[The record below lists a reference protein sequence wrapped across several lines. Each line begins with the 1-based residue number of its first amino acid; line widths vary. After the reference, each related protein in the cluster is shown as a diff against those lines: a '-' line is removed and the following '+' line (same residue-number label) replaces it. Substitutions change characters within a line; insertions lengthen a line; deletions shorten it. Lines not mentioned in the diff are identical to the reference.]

1 MSVISIIKERYNCA
15 GGYREFLK
23 IALPLILSVGL
34 GAIEI
39 FTDRTLLSWYSQEA
53 FAASA
58 PAGSFSWA
66 MVAFFMGSLSY
77 VNVFV
82 AQYYGKKEYRSIG
95 PAIWQS
101 IYLTLVAALILLGIS
116 FLLKP
121 FFMNIGHP
129 EAVAIE
135 EIKYSKFLAYGA
147 SVWIGESV
155 LSTFYSGRGKTII
168 VLMISLLSAVINAAV
183 DYLLIFGKCGF
194 PEMGIT
200 GAAIATNTSYFVMCV
215 IYITLITSK
224 KNHVT
229 YDTRCMKLNFKFM
242 KRLLRYG
249 IPNGVE
255 LFFDGCGFSIFL
267 IIIGSLGVA
276 SLAASNIM
284 ASIYNIAYM
293 PLLGAGIATSVMVG
307 KYLGENKASSAQ
319 LSLSSSLHISYIYVI
334 FLVIIIN
341 AFPDFFLSPF
351 AVGSQTVFMEAV
363 KPIAKSLLVILSI
376 FFVFD
381 TGSVIL
387 SSVLRGAGDTAYVMK
402 IFIFF
407 SIFLEVIPAYLN
419 VVVFKNSITI
429 VWTCFIVY
437 VVALCLA
444 FLYKYRTH
452 KWKKMRVIE
461 MDIIIDG

>member
-1 MSVISIIKERYNCA
+1 MSVINIIKERYNCA
-15 GGYREFLK
+15 GGYGEFLK
-23 IALPLILSVGL
+23 IAIPLAISAGL
-34 GAIEI
+34 GAVEI
-39 FTDRTLLSWYSQEA
+39 FTDRTFLSGYSQEA

-58 PAGSFSWA
+58 PAGTFAWA
-66 MVAFFMGSLSY
+66 ITALFMGTLSY

-101 IYLTLVAALILLGIS
+101 IHLTLVAAFIIFGIS
-116 FLLKP
+116 FLLEP

-135 EIKYSKFLAYGA
+135 EIKYCKILAYGA
-147 SVWIGESV
+147 FVWIGEAVFSA
-155 LSTFYSGRGKTII
+155 FFSGQGKTTI
-168 VLMISLLSAVINAAV
+168 VLALCTFGAIINACF

-194 PEMGIT
+194 PEMGIN
-200 GAAIATNTSYFVMCV
+200 GAALASIISYAILCV
-215 IYITLITSK
+215 IYIVLITSK
-224 KNHVT
+224 KNHII
-229 YDTRCMKLNFKFM
+229 YNTRYIKLNFKFM

-249 IPNGVE
+249 TPNGVE
-255 LFFDGCGFSIFL
+255 LFFDGCGFSIFI
-267 IIIGSLGVA
+267 IIIGNLGIT

-293 PLLGAGIATSVMVG
+293 PLLGTGMATSVIVG

-319 LSLSSSLHISYIYVI
+319 LSVITSLHISYTYMIL
-334 FLVIIIN
+334 LVIALN
-341 AFPDFFLSPF
+341 VFPDFFISPF
-351 AVGSQTVFMEAV
+351 ISGAQVDFIETV
-363 KPIAKSLLVILSI
+363 KPLTKSLLVILSM
-376 FFVFD
+376 FFLFD
-381 TGSVIL
+381 TGSIIF

-419 VVVFKNSITI
+419 VVIFKNSIIT
-429 VWTCFIVY
+429 VWACFIVY
-437 VVALCLA
+437 VVALCFA
-444 FLYKYRTH
+444 FLYKYKTH

-461 MDIIIDG
+461 MDIING

>member
-1 MSVISIIKERYNCA
+1 MSIISTIKERYNCA

-23 IALPLILSVGL
+23 IALPLIFSLGL
-34 GAIEI
+34 GAIEV
-39 FTDRTLLSWYSQEA
+39 FTDRTFLSWYSQEA

-58 PAGSFSWA
+58 PAGCFSWA

-101 IYLTLVAALILLGIS
+101 VYLTFAAALILFCIS

-135 EIKYSKFLAYGA
+135 EIKYSQILAYGA
-147 SVWIGESV
+147 FVWIGESV
-155 LSTFYSGRGKTII
+155 LSTFYSGRGKTVI
-168 VLMISLLSAVINAAV
+168 VLMISLLGAIINTCF
-183 DYLLIFGKCGF
+183 DYLLIFGKCDF
-194 PEMGIT
+194 AEMGIT
-200 GAAIATNTSYFVMCV
+200 GAAMASNTSYFVMCIV
-215 IYITLITSK
+215 YIILITSK
-224 KNHVT
+224 KNHIT

-242 KRLLRYG
+242 KRLLHYG

-255 LFFDGCGFSIFL
+255 LFFDGCGFSILL
-267 IIIGSLGVA
+267 IIIGTLGVA

-293 PLLGAGIATSVMVG
+293 PLLGAGMATSVMVG
-307 KYLGENKASSAQ
+307 KYLGKNKASCAQ
-319 LSLSSSLHISYIYVI
+319 LSLRSSLHISYIYVI
-334 FLVIIIN
+334 LLIIAIN
-341 AFPDFFLSPF
+341 VFPDWFLSPF
-351 AVGSQTVFMEAV
+351 AVGVQADFMETV
-363 KPIAKSLLVILSI
+363 KPITKSLLIILSI

-381 TGSVIL
+381 TGSVIF

-402 IFIFF
+402 IFISF

-419 VVVFKNSITI
+419 VVVFKNSITTT
-429 VWTCFIVY
+429 WACFIVY
-437 VVALCLA
+437 VVALCFA
-444 FLYKYRTH
+444 FLYKYKTN

-461 MDIIIDG
+461 MEIIDG

>member
-1 MSVISIIKERYNCA
+1 MSLISINKERYNCP

-23 IALPLILSVGL
+23 IALPLIFSLGL

-39 FTDRTLLSWYSQEA
+39 FTDRAFLSHYSQES

-58 PAGSFSWA
+58 PAGCFSWA
-66 MVAFFMGSLSY
+66 MVAFFMGALSY

-95 PAIWQS
+95 LAIWQS
-101 IYLTLVAALILLGIS
+101 IYLTLIAALILFGLS
-116 FLLKP
+116 FLLNP

-135 EIKYSKFLAYGA
+135 EIKYSKVLAYGA
-147 SVWIGESV
+147 FVWIGESV
-155 LSTFYSGRGKTII
+155 LSAFYSGRGKTII
-168 VLMISLLSAVINAAV
+168 VLIISILGAITNSGF

-194 PEMGIT
+194 AEMGIT
-200 GAAIATNTSYFVMCV
+200 GAAIASNISYFVMSA
-215 IYITLITSK
+215 IYIILITSK
-224 KNHVT
+224 KNHIA
-229 YDTRCMKLNFKFM
+229 YCTRCMKLNFKFM
-242 KRLLRYG
+242 KRLLHYG

-267 IIIGSLGVA
+267 IIIGNLGVE

-293 PLLGAGIATSVMVG
+293 PLLGAGTTTSVMVG
-307 KYLGENKASSAQ
+307 KYLGENKASSAR
-319 LSLSSSLHISYIYVI
+319 LSLKSSLHISYIYVI
-334 FLVIIIN
+334 LLVIAIN
-341 AFPDFFLSPF
+341 VFPAWFLTPF
-351 AVGSQTVFMEAV
+351 AFGAQAEFMETV
-363 KPIAKSLLVILSI
+363 KPIAKSLFVILSI

-381 TGSVIL
+381 TGSVIF

-407 SIFLEVIPAYLN
+407 SLFLEVIPAYLN
-419 VVVFKNSITI
+419 VVVFKSSIIT
-429 VWTCFIVY
+429 VWTCFILY
-437 VVALCLA
+437 VAALCFA
-444 FLYKYRTH
+444 FLYKYKTH
-452 KWKKMRVIE
+452 KWEKMHVIE
-461 MDIIIDG
+461 MDIIDG

>member
-1 MSVISIIKERYNCA
+1 MSIISIIKERYNCA

-23 IALPLILSVGL
+23 IALPLIFSVGL

-39 FTDRTLLSWYSQEA
+39 FTDRTFLSWYSQEA

-58 PAGSFSWA
+58 PAGCFSWA

-101 IYLTLVAALILLGIS
+101 VYLTFVAALILFCIS

-129 EAVAIE
+129 EAVTIE
-135 EIKYSKFLAYGA
+135 EIKYSQILAYGA
-147 SVWIGESV
+147 FVWVGESV

-168 VLMISLLSAVINAAV
+168 VLMISILGAIINTCF
-183 DYLLIFGKCGF
+183 DYLLIFGKYGF
-194 PEMGIT
+194 TEMGIT
-200 GAAIATNTSYFVMCV
+200 GAAMASNTSYFVMCV
-215 IYITLITSK
+215 IYIILITSK
-224 KNHVT
+224 KNHIT

-242 KRLLRYG
+242 KRLLHYG

-267 IIIGSLGVA
+267 IIIGNLGIA

-293 PLLGAGIATSVMVG
+293 PLLGAGMATSVMVG

-319 LSLSSSLHISYIYVI
+319 VSLRSSLHISYIYVI
-334 FLVIIIN
+334 LFVIAIN
-341 AFPDFFLSPF
+341 VFPDFFIAPF
-351 AVGSQTVFMEAV
+351 AAGAQADFIETV
-363 KPIAKSLLVILSI
+363 KPIAKNLLVILSM

-381 TGSVIL
+381 TGSVIF

-407 SIFLEVIPAYLN
+407 SIFLEIIPAYLN
-419 VVVFKNSITI
+419 VVVFKNSITTA
-429 VWTCFIVY
+429 WTCFIIY
-437 VVALCLA
+437 VATLCFA
-444 FLYKYRTH
+444 FLYKYKTN

-461 MDIIIDG
+461 MDIIDG